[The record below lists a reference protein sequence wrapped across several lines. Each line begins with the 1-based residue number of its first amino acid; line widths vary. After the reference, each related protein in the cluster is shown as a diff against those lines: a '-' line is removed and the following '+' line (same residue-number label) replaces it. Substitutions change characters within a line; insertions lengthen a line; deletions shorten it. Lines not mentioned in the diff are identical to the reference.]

1 MSDNGLLI
9 NTNIDPNVV
18 DDQTG
23 LTEELKNQL
32 TDNSNNTVS
41 LDLPKFTQELDTSS
55 PTVQTV
61 DVQAPPSRRKLT
73 PEEQAEAVLQNWLT
87 VNPNRFPSGHE
98 KRMMKRQF
106 LRNAK
111 KGKYEHI
118 FNK

>member
-9 NTNIDPNVV
+9 NTNLDPNV
-18 DDQTG
+18 DDQTNSMV
-23 LTEELKNQL
+23 EKVAEVF
-32 TDNSNNTVS
+32 DNSNSTVS
-41 LDLPKFTQELDTSS
+41 LDLPGFKQEQDTST
-55 PTVQTV
+55 PTIQTV
-61 DVQAPPSRRKLT
+61 DVPEAPIRRKLT
-73 PEEQAEAVLQNWLT
+73 PEEQAEAVWQNWLT
-87 VNPNRFPSGHE
+87 VNPNKYPTGQQ